1 MSEAQP
7 AQDASVWTV
16 LGLLRWTTEHF
27 TARGLDSPRLDA
39 ECLLA
44 HALGTDRLRLYLEF
58 DKPVGAEERG
68 RFRELVRRRA
78 GERVPV
84 AQLTGVRE
92 FWSLPLE
99 VTRDV
104 LVPRPETETLVEA
117 ALGLARERGPDLAI
131 LDVGTGSG
139 ALALALAKELTGARV
154 TATDVSGDALA
165 VAARNAGRLG
175 LGGRVRFVP
184 GSLYA
189 PVAGERFD
197 LVVANPPYLA
207 EDEAGSLAPELGF
220 EPRTALFAGPRGD
233 EVLVALVDGAAGV
246 LAPGGGLVLEIAPA
260 QAEGIRARCL
270 ARGLEDVRVLPDLAG
285 RARVVTACAP
295 GAGGV

>member
-1 MSEAQP
+1 MSGAEATQGAP
-7 AQDASVWTV
+7 VWTV

-27 TARGLDSPRLDA
+27 AARGLDSPRLDA

-58 DKPVGAEERG
+58 DKPVGAGERG

-78 GERVPV
+78 AERVPV

-117 ALGLARERGPDLAI
+117 ALDLARERGRTLAV

-139 ALALALAKELTGARV
+139 ALALALAKELPDARV

-165 VAARNAGRLG
+165 VAARNAARLG
-175 LGGRVRFVP
+175 LAERVRFAR

-220 EPRTALFAGPRGD
+220 EPRAALFAGPRGD
-233 EVLVALVDGAAGV
+233 EVLVALVDGAPGA
-246 LAPGGGLVLEIAPA
+246 LAPGGGLALEIAPA
-260 QAEGIRARCL
+260 QAEGIRARCT
-270 ARGLEDVRVLPDLAG
+270 ARGLGDTRVLPDLAG
-285 RARVVTACAP
+285 RARVVTARAP

>member
-1 MSEAQP
+1 MTEAGP
-7 AQDASVWTV
+7 AQGPAVWTV

-44 HALGTDRLRLYLEF
+44 HALGTDRLRLYLDF
-58 DKPVGAEERG
+58 DKPVGAEERV

-117 ALGLARERGPDLAI
+117 ALGLARERGPELCI

-139 ALALALAKELTGARV
+139 AVALALAKELPESRI
-154 TATDVSGDALA
+154 TATDVSRAALA
-165 VAARNAGRLG
+165 VAARNAERLG
-175 LGGRVRFVP
+175 VGDRVRFVR

-207 EDEAGSLAPELGF
+207 EGEAPLLAPELGF
-220 EPRTALFAGPRGD
+220 EPHAALFAGPRGD
-233 EVLVALVDGAAGV
+233 EVLVALVDGARQV
-246 LAPGGGLVLEIAPA
+246 LGPGGGLALEIAPE
-260 QAEGIRARCL
+260 QAGALRTRCA
-270 ARGLEDVRVLPDLAG
+270 ARGLEDVRVIPDLAG
-285 RARVVTACAP
+285 RERVVVARAP
-295 GAGGV
+295 QGGA